1 MSDFEKNLNG
11 EEVEELDDIIYT
23 LTDEETGEEIDFQ
36 LIARATLDEVLYF
49 ALVPANDPE
58 CEEYYILRVTEDGE
72 DVVLESIEDDDEFE
86 KVEEYFNDLLFGE
99 VDYDEE

>member
-1 MSDFEKNLNG
+1 MSDFEKNLNN
-11 EEVEELDDIIYT
+11 EEVEELGDIIYT

-36 LIARATLDEVLYF
+36 LIARATLDDVLYF

-99 VDYDEE
+99 VNYDE

>member
-1 MSDFEKNLNG
+1 MSDIEKNINN
-11 EEVEELDDIIYT
+11 EDVEELEDIIYT
-23 LTDEETGEEIDFQ
+23 LTDEDTGEEIDFQ
-36 LIARATLDEVLYF
+36 LIARATLDDVLYF

-58 CEEYYILRVTEDGE
+58 CDEYYILSVREDGE

-99 VDYDEE
+99 ADYDA

>member
-1 MSDFEKNLNG
+1 MSDFEKNLND
-11 EEVEELDDIIYT
+11 EEVGELDDIIYT

-36 LIARATLDEVLYF
+36 LIARATLDDVLYF

-58 CEEYYILRVTEDGE
+58 CEEYYILRVSEDGE
-72 DVVLESIEDDDEFE
+72 DVILESIDDDDEFE

-99 VDYDEE
+99 VDYDE

>member
-1 MSDFEKNLNG
+1 MSDFEKNINN
-11 EEVEELDDIIYT
+11 EEVEELEDIIYT

-36 LIARATLDEVLYF
+36 LIARATLDDVLYF

-58 CEEYYILRVTEDGE
+58 CDEYYILSVREDGE

-99 VDYDEE
+99 ADYDA

>member
-1 MSDFEKNLNG
+1 MSDFEKNVNG
-11 EEVEELDDIIYT
+11 EEVEELEDIIYT

-36 LIARATLDEVLYF
+36 LIARATLDDTLYF

-58 CEEYYILRVTEDGE
+58 CEEYYILSVREDGE
-72 DVVLESIEDDDEFE
+72 DVILESIEDDDEFE

-99 VDYDEE
+99 VDYDED

>member
-1 MSDFEKNLNG
+1 MSDFEKNING
-11 EEVEELDDIIYT
+11 EEVEDLGEIIYT

-36 LIARATLDEVLYF
+36 LIARATIDDLLYF

-58 CEEYYILRVTEDGE
+58 CDEYYILRVTEDGE
-72 DVVLESIEDDDEFE
+72 DVLLESIEDDDEFE

-99 VDYDEE
+99 VDYDN

>member
-1 MSDFEKNLNG
+1 MSEFEKNLNE

-36 LIARATLDEVLYF
+36 LIARATIDDVLYF
-49 ALVPANDPE
+49 ALLPLNE
-58 CEEYYILRVTEDGE
+58 ENEEYYILRVSEEGE
-72 DVVLESIEDDDEFE
+72 DVIFDTIEDDDEFE

-99 VDYDEE
+99 VDYD